1 VSTIKEI
8 QCGQQLTIA
17 QVSDLYAQLLAAL
30 VEGQA
35 VNIHINEVER
45 VDTAGLQLLYTFK
58 QNAQTGGV
66 VVMWTPP
73 STVFADASDT
83 LGLGEFYLDDE

>member
-1 VSTIKEI
+1 VSNIKEI
-8 QCGQQLTIA
+8 QCGEQLTIA
-17 QVSDLYAQLLAAL
+17 QVSDLYAQLLATL

-35 VNIHINEVER
+35 VNIHIDQVER

-66 VVMWTPP
+66 VVMWSSP
-73 STVFADASDT
+73 SNAVAEASET
-83 LGLGEFYLDDE
+83 LGLGEFYLEE

>member
-1 VSTIKEI
+1 MSNIKEI

-35 VNIHINEVER
+35 VNIQIDEVER
-45 VDTAGLQLLYTFK
+45 VDTAGLQLLYTFN

-66 VVMWTPP
+66 VVMWSAA
-73 STVFADASDT
+73 STVVADAAET
-83 LGLGEFYLDDE
+83 LGLGEFYLQDE

>member
-1 VSTIKEI
+1 VSNIKEI
-8 QCGQQLTIA
+8 QCGEQLTIA
-17 QVSDLYAQLLAAL
+17 QVSDLYAQLLATL

-35 VNIHINEVER
+35 VNIHIDQVER

-66 VVMWTPP
+66 VVMWSSP
-73 STVFADASDT
+73 SKVVAEASET
-83 LGLGEFYLDDE
+83 LGLGEFYLEE